1 MFGRKGDER
10 TKGITQRKGRNGE
23 RITECLG
30 GKETKERKE

>member
-23 RITECLG
+23 RNDDATEKG
-30 GKETKERKE
+30 MEWEGT